1 MPMGIARGIPP
12 AFWIALI
19 YACPSWQTGE
29 SDALVDAVLVRP
41 INGYGVDCMWFSEIK
56 EKNLIKNQ
64 K

>member
-1 MPMGIARGIPP
+1 
-12 AFWIALI
+12 LI